1 MVKKLDFNVAEVMP
15 PVEVDPK
22 DKKKSEATWSK
33 FLKTNKV
40 RKDAQVAIM
49 FLRNNGR
56 AEGYVLA
63 AKDGMFDI
71 AGRAYHERADC
82 KYTMKIG
89 KDNFPLAVI
98 REKDLKPIGNKDWDD
113 LSIEAK
119 LAELQYHVIK
129 GIRTAEIVRVE
140 GNDKKM
146 DLKTIVIIGIIA
158 VVALVF
164 LQKYI

>member
-22 DKKKSEATWSK
+22 EKKKNDNTWSK

-40 RKDAQVAIM
+40 KKDNQVAVL
-49 FLRNNGR
+49 FLRNNSR
-56 AEGYVLA
+56 AEPYILTP
-63 AKDGMFDI
+63 KDGMFEI
-71 AGRAYHERADC
+71 AARSYHERSDC
-82 KYTMKIG
+82 KYSVRFG
-89 KDNFPLAVI
+89 KDIVPLAVI

-146 DLKTIVIIGIIA
+146 DMKTIVIIGIIA